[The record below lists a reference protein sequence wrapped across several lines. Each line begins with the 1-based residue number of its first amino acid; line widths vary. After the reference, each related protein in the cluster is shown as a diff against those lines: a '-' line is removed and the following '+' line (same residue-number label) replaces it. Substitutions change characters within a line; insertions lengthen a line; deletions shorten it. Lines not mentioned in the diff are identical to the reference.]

1 MSTNQNELL
10 KAAAK
15 SGLTLG
21 LIGIILTLLIYFIN
35 AKLLANMWVGIT
47 ILIVS
52 LALVVMFGVA
62 YRKQVGGYLS
72 FKEAFLYS
80 LVLLL
85 VAGLIGQSFN
95 YLLFNVIDPDLP
107 QLVTDAALDNTER
120 MLEKFN
126 VPDEEMDKALER
138 TESQMANQYK
148 ISGVAKAYLYSI
160 VIYAVISLITGA
172 IIKRRNPEETI

>member
-1 MSTNQNELL
+1 MSITTNDLV
-10 KAAAK
+10 KPAAK

-21 LIGIILTLLIYFIN
+21 LIGIIITLLIYFIN
-35 AKLLANMWVGIT
+35 AKLLANMWVGIV
-47 ILIVS
+47 ILVIS
-52 LALVVMFGVA
+52 LTLVVMFGMA
-62 YRKQVGGYLS
+62 FRKQVGGYLS
-72 FKEAFLYS
+72 FKHAFLYS
-80 LVLLL
+80 LILLL

-95 YLLFNVIDPDLP
+95 FLLFNVIDPDLP
-107 QLVTDAALDNTER
+107 QLVTNAALENTEA

-148 ISGVAKAYLYSI
+148 ISGVMKAYFYSI
-160 VIYAVISLITGA
+160 IVYAIISLITGA

>member
-1 MSTNQNELL
+1 MSITLNDLL
-10 KAAAK
+10 KPAAK

-21 LIGIILTLLIYFIN
+21 LIGIIITLLIYFIN
-35 AKLLANMWVGIT
+35 AKLLANMWVGIS

-52 LALVVMFGVA
+52 LALVVMFGMS

-72 FKEAFLYS
+72 FKNAFLYS
-80 LVLLL
+80 FILLL

-95 YLLFNVIDPDLP
+95 FILFNVIDPDLP
-107 QLVTDAALDNTER
+107 QLVTDAALENTER

-138 TESQMANQYK
+138 TEDQMANQYK
-148 ISGVAKAYLYSI
+148 IGGIMKAYLYSI
-160 VIYAVISLITGA
+160 IIYAVISLITGA
-172 IIKRRNPEETI
+172 IIKKRNPEEIV